1 MKEHLFATVLLLLL
15 VRIARNAL
23 SDTSLRFRSLD
34 WVVSLFR
41 RIFSLYENLPE
52 EGGKRNT
59 VPKQE
64 EALLKS
70 IKSTLDIVCMHLS
83 DPLFDLV
90 LKLVFEYATTNAK
103 SNSVRVSIQFQLLER
118 C

>member
-1 MKEHLFATVLLLLL
+1 VFALF
-15 VRIARNAL
+15 
-23 SDTSLRFRSLD
+23 
-34 WVVSLFR
+34 
-41 RIFSLYENLPE
+41 ENLPE

-64 EALLKS
+64 EGVLKS
-70 IKSTLDIVCMHLS
+70 IKSTLDIVCLHLS

-103 SNSVRVSIQFQLLER
+103 SNSVKVRFQVLIL
-118 C
+118 